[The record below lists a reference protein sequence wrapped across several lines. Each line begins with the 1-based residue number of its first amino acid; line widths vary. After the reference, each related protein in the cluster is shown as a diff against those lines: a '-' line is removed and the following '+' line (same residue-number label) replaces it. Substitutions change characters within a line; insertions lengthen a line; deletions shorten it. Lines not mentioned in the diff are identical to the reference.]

1 MSKITT
7 RLRQAEDAIERGLA
21 SYREAGKALQDIR
34 DQELYKQAYSTFE
47 EYVKVRW
54 HWERAHAYR
63 LIDAS
68 QVAINLSPMGD
79 IPNERQA
86 RELTKLPNADLQR
99 AAFGVAETIA
109 EQNKAGKVTAK
120 DVKKAVEIVH
130 QVIAENPR
138 IAPKDIAAK
147 AVEQGA
153 TAGMEQ
159 PTSCNPTENEPPEY
173 TELDAAHDQITDL
186 QDMMASGGYSESD
199 SKQHIS
205 DMRKDIKTLRA
216 ELSAVKSM
224 RDTLQ
229 NENAALKKQCM
240 AQVRKLKKYE
250 GHGNA

>member
-7 RLRQAEDAIERGLA
+7 RLLQQAEETIEQGLA

-34 DQELYKQAYSTFE
+34 DQGLYKSTYSTFE

-130 QVIAENPR
+130 QVIAENPG
-138 IAPKDIAAK
+138 ITPKDIAAK

-159 PTSCNPTENEPPEY
+159 PTSCNSTENEPPEY

-186 QDMMASGGYSESD
+186 QDLLAAGVSESD
-199 SKQHIS
+199 AKQHIA
-205 DMRKDIKTLRA
+205 DMRKEIKTLKA
-216 ELSAVKSM
+216 TLSATESQRDSFM
-224 RDTLQ
+224 R
-229 NENAALKKQCM
+229 ECAELKKQC
-240 AQVRKLKKYE
+240 ATQLKKIKKLE
-250 GHGNA
+250 AVK

>member
-7 RLRQAEDAIERGLA
+7 RLQQAEEAIEQGLA

-79 IPNERQA
+79 ITNERQA

-130 QVIAENPR
+130 QVIAENPG
-138 IAPKDIAAK
+138 IAPKDIASK

-159 PTSCNPTENEPPEY
+159 PTSYNPTENEEPEY
-173 TELDAAHDQITDL
+173 TELDAARDQITDL
-186 QDMMASGGYSESD
+186 QDLIASGGVPESD
-199 SKQHIS
+199 AKQHIA
-205 DMRKDIKTLRA
+205 DMRNEIKTLKA
-216 ELSAVKSM
+216 TLSATESQRDSFM
-224 RDTLQ
+224 R
-229 NENAALKKQCM
+229 ECAELKKQC
-240 AQVRKLKKYE
+240 AIQLKKIKKLE
-250 GHGNA
+250 GAK

>member
-7 RLRQAEDAIERGLA
+7 RLHQAEDAIERGLA

-34 DQELYKQAYSTFE
+34 DQELYRHAYSTFE

-130 QVIAENPR
+130 QVIAENPG

-153 TAGMEQ
+153 TAGIEQ
-159 PTSCNPTENEPPEY
+159 PTSCNPIENEY

-186 QDMMASGGYSESD
+186 QDMLAVGGASESD
-199 SKQHIS
+199 SKQHIA
-205 DMRKDIKTLRA
+205 DMRKEIKTLRA

-229 NENAALKKQCM
+229 NENAELRIQCKTQRNKIKKLES
-240 AQVRKLKKYE
+240 AQK
-250 GHGNA
+250 